1 MGKMP
6 IPPTFYFFTFLLL
19 NAAKLLEITHI
30 HIILYDSFAM
40 WQHFCTFMP
49 LNNIVMQTKNEE
61 KWLSHYKALRC
72 YLEANHQLPDKKK
85 VENRGLLNWWK
96 YNKKLLKAGQL
107 TEERLE
113 LLRQLNAL
121 RYNKLLEL

>member
-1 MGKMP
+1 MR
-6 IPPTFYFFTFLLL
+6 
-19 NAAKLLEITHI
+19 
-30 HIILYDSFAM
+30 
-40 WQHFCTFMP
+40 
-49 LNNIVMQTKNEE
+49 TKNEE

-72 YLEANHQLPDKKK
+72 YLKANHQLPDKKK

-96 YNKKLLKAGQL
+96 YNKRLLKTGRL

>member
-1 MGKMP
+1 MR
-6 IPPTFYFFTFLLL
+6 
-19 NAAKLLEITHI
+19 
-30 HIILYDSFAM
+30 
-40 WQHFCTFMP
+40 
-49 LNNIVMQTKNEE
+49 TKNEE
-61 KWLSHYKALRC
+61 KWLGHYKALRC

-96 YNKKLLKAGQL
+96 YNKRLLKTGRL

-113 LLRQLNAL
+113 LLRQLNAM

>member
-1 MGKMP
+1 MR
-6 IPPTFYFFTFLLL
+6 
-19 NAAKLLEITHI
+19 
-30 HIILYDSFAM
+30 
-40 WQHFCTFMP
+40 
-49 LNNIVMQTKNEE
+49 TKNEE
-61 KWLSHYKALRC
+61 KWLSHYKALRS

-96 YNKKLLKAGQL
+96 YNKRLLKTGRL

>member
-1 MGKMP
+1 MR
-6 IPPTFYFFTFLLL
+6 
-19 NAAKLLEITHI
+19 A
-30 HIILYDSFAM
+30 
-40 WQHFCTFMP
+40 
-49 LNNIVMQTKNEE
+49 KNEE

-96 YNKKLLKAGQL
+96 YNKKLFKTGRL

>member
-1 MGKMP
+1 MP
-6 IPPTFYFFTFLLL
+6 I
-19 NAAKLLEITHI
+19 
-30 HIILYDSFAM
+30 
-40 WQHFCTFMP
+40 
-49 LNNIVMQTKNEE
+49 NNIAMRTKNEE

-96 YNKKLLKAGQL
+96 YNKRLLKTGRL

>member
-1 MGKMP
+1 MR
-6 IPPTFYFFTFLLL
+6 
-19 NAAKLLEITHI
+19 
-30 HIILYDSFAM
+30 
-40 WQHFCTFMP
+40 
-49 LNNIVMQTKNEE
+49 TKNEE

-96 YNKKLLKAGQL
+96 YNKRLLKTGRL

-121 RYNKLLEL
+121 RYNKLLELEWEVVKNRRFWELMRC

>member
-1 MGKMP
+1 MR
-6 IPPTFYFFTFLLL
+6 
-19 NAAKLLEITHI
+19 
-30 HIILYDSFAM
+30 
-40 WQHFCTFMP
+40 
-49 LNNIVMQTKNEE
+49 TKNEE

-72 YLEANHQLPDKKK
+72 NLEANHQLPDKKK

-96 YNKKLLKAGQL
+96 YNKRLLKTGRL